1 MVLDNK
7 TNSFI
12 GVIPARGG
20 SKRLPNKNLRII
32 NQSSITELAIQ
43 EGLKSRF
50 IKKIILS
57 SDSSE
62 ILALG
67 RNYDISI
74 DKRDACLSTDKST
87 TLSLLENLITKYN
100 IDPENTSF
108 VLLQPTSPLR
118 FTEDIDRAIN
128 IYNANNAD
136 SVVSAFKVPN
146 FLSYKKMMEVSDENK
161 ILNFELNE
169 IKNKKIF
176 VRNGPAVLVTKVENV
191 IAGSLYGFKTYISE
205 MPFNRSID
213 IDEKEDYIYAKLM
226 YENFLIDNFNKI

>member
-7 TNSFI
+7 KNSFI

-20 SKRLPNKNLRII
+20 SKRLPNKNLKII
-32 NQSSITELAIQ
+32 NQYSITELAIQ

-50 IKKIILS
+50 IKNIILS

-62 ILALG
+62 ILDLG

-87 TLSLLENLITKYN
+87 TLSLLESLIKKYN
-100 IDPENTSF
+100 IDPKETSF

-118 FTEDIDRAIN
+118 FAEDIDKAIN
-128 IYNANNAD
+128 IYNLNNAD
-136 SVVSAFKVPN
+136 SVVTAFKVPN

-161 ILNFELNE
+161 ILNFELKA
-169 IKNKKIF
+169 IKDKKIF

-191 IAGSLYGFKTYISE
+191 IAGSLYGFKTFISE
-205 MPFNRSID
+205 MPFSRSVD
-213 IDEKEDYIYAKLM
+213 IDEKEDYIYAKIM
-226 YENFLIDNFNKI
+226 YENFLIENFNEI

>member
-1 MVLDNK
+1 MVLDHK
-7 TNSFI
+7 KNSFI

-32 NQSSITELAIQ
+32 NKSSITELAIQ

-50 IKKIILS
+50 IKNIILS

-62 ILALG
+62 ILDLG

-74 DKRDACLSTDKST
+74 DERDACLSTDKST
-87 TLSLLENLITKYN
+87 TLSLLESLITKYN
-100 IDPENTSF
+100 IDPKKTSF

-118 FTEDIDRAIN
+118 FAEDIDKAIN
-128 IYNANNAD
+128 IYNLNNAD
-136 SVVSAFKVPN
+136 SVVTAFKLPN

-161 ILNFELNE
+161 ILNFELKA
-169 IKNKKIF
+169 IKDKKIF

-191 IAGSLYGFKTYISE
+191 IAGSLYGLKTFISE
-205 MPFNRSID
+205 MPFNRSVD
-213 IDEKEDYIYAKLM
+213 IDEKEDYLYGKIM
-226 YENFLIDNFNKI
+226 YENF